1 MEPLSNYKLLR
12 SAETQSPAAT
22 MTTTTTTT
30 RTSRSTKWSHFASST
45 RNGVVSVSRV
55 YSRGSVR
62 TPSCRYI
69 GVRAGVE
76 WKQERERE
84 RERRTEGVAEGEV
97 PRA

>member
-1 MEPLSNYKLLR
+1 MEPLSNYKLLK
-12 SAETQSPAAT
+12 SAETQSPTATITTAA
-22 MTTTTTTT
+22 TT

-76 WKQERERE
+76 WEEEGERERE
-84 RERRTEGVAEGEV
+84 GQ
-97 PRA
+97 RAWRKVK